1 MPTPWTPRDWQVPM
15 LEHLAR
21 TPRANLWAGMG
32 SGKTVVVLTYL
43 DWCYNDLGGEPGPT
57 LVLGPLRVVQSVW
70 PAEAAKWAHLGRLRV
85 ETVVGTKSEREA
97 ALARPAQVYCLNYD
111 NLLWLRDHLDALGT
125 PWPFRRVVADE
136 SSRVK
141 SYRMTQG
148 GKRAQVLGQVAFRA
162 VEEWVNLT
170 GTPAPNGLRDLW
182 GPAWFLDKGRR
193 LGISFGAFE
202 RRWFRADP
210 MSKSEFAP
218 LEPLPYAQEQIESAL
233 RDITLTVSPKTDA
246 PIENVIKVPLPQ
258 AALAQYKTLEKDLYL
273 RLTEDHEVEAFNA
286 AALSMKCLQFANGA
300 LYADDGK
307 TFTEVHDAKL
317 EALRS
322 VVEEAAGAPVLVA
335 YNFKSDLA
343 RLQRA
348 FPDGRVLDADPRTVE
363 RWNAGRT
370 PLLFAHPASA
380 GHGLNLQDGGNI
392 LVFFG
397 LWWDLEQHAQIV
409 ERIGPLRQKQSG
421 HDRPVFV
428 HYLIAAKTIDEVVLA
443 RLRSKATV
451 QRALLDAMQET

>member
-1 MPTPWTPRDWQVPM
+1 MTQTWAPREWQVPM

-43 DWCYNDLGGEPGPT
+43 DWCYNDLGGEVGPT

-70 PAEAAKWAHLGRLRV
+70 PVEARKWAHLRRLSIETIWGNSAERTAVLGR
-85 ETVVGTKSEREA
+85 S
-97 ALARPAQVYCLNYD
+97 AQVYCLNYD
-111 NLLWLRDHLDALGT
+111 NLPWLRDHLVELGR
-125 PWPFRRVVADE
+125 PWPFARVVADE

-148 GKRAQVLGQVAFRA
+148 GKRAQVLGQVAFRH
-162 VEEWVNLT
+162 VDKWINLT

-193 LGISFGAFE
+193 LGVSFGAFE
-202 RRWFRADP
+202 RRWFRAAP
-210 MSKSEFAP
+210 RSKSEFAP

-233 RDITLTVSPKTDA
+233 RDITLTISPATDA
-246 PIENVIKVPLPQ
+246 PVENVIKVPLPG
-258 AALAQYKTLEKDLYL
+258 AVMTQYKTLEKDLYL

-348 FPDGRVLDADPRTVE
+348 FPDGRILDADPRTLVE
-363 RWNAGRT
+363 WNAGRV

-397 LWWDLEQHAQIV
+397 LWWDLEQHAQII

-451 QRALLDAMQET
+451 QQALLDAMRER